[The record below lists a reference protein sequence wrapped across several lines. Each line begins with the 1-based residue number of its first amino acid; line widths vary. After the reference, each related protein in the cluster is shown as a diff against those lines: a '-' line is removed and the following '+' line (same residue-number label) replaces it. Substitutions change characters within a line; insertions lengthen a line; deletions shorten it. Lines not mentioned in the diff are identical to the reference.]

1 MLASWPRLSILMTSG
16 GCELGVLGV
25 QLCMKLQLRLSRPLS
40 MFAFAI
46 SNRLSAFVLVGHSRT
61 MCSFTVWMCSCVS
74 VYATKSCHLPDS
86 MAVVTLVSQ
95 GSPALCHSAVPV
107 WCGVAQWSAHADSA
121 RCTVMFLV
129 SFLPVSAGALHS
141 QGRVQCLYV
150 CRVHTVWTELWQL
163 CVSADKGSLRLDHT
177 TLGLVSVQ
185 LSAGP

>member
-1 MLASWPRLSILMTSG
+1 MLASWPRLSVLMTSG

-61 MCSFTVWMCSCVS
+61 MCSFTVWLCSCVS

-95 GSPALCHSAVPV
+95 GSPALCHSAVPSGV
-107 WCGVAQWSAHADSA
+107 GWLSGVLTQTRHGVRSCFLSVSSLFRRAHCIHKEGCSVFMYAGCTLCGQS
-121 RCTVMFLV
+121 CG
-129 SFLPVSAGALHS
+129 SFVFPLTRG
-141 QGRVQCLYV
+141 C
-150 CRVHTVWTELWQL
+150 
-163 CVSADKGSLRLDHT
+163 
-177 TLGLVSVQ
+177 
-185 LSAGP
+185 